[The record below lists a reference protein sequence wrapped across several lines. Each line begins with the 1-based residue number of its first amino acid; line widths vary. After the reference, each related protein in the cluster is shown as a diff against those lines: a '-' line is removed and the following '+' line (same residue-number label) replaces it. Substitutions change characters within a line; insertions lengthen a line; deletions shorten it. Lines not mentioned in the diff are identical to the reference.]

1 VYAIGIS
8 IKVAYLARLAGDTSL
23 FSTMRGRFD
32 LSEGTAKLTAHR
44 EAWDS
49 FAALL
54 PSPFLTHAWLI
65 SSTQAVAG
73 GLPLCA
79 TLCDSDGKLLAGSLL
94 RRIPGGLAS
103 AGDGAD
109 WDVVAVNEHARLAL
123 WEELARLAPKR
134 LHLAQMRVGS
144 PETEIACSAL
154 RSAGYGVLPSVREE
168 SCPYVVLPRNFDEL
182 LASRSRNARQQV
194 RSRRRDLHRAGK
206 VRFRTTSDGTEVERD
221 FDAFVRLEA
230 SGWKGREGTAITS
243 HPGASSFYHAFVRRA
258 AECGWLRLHLLEL
271 NGILIA
277 GSLVVAFG
285 GEGFFIKTA
294 FDESYAQLAP
304 GAVLMAEM
312 LRAACEEGLRGMDLL
327 GRADQ
332 YKMRWTE
339 STRPRQH
346 LRVYRGP
353 VGRIAQRGWNG
364 IAHPRLVALRDRA
377 RTDPQL
383 RHHLER
389 AQRLLD
395 GRGRT

>member
-1 VYAIGIS
+1 
-8 IKVAYLARLAGDTSL
+8 
-23 FSTMRGRFD
+23 MRGRFD

-54 PSPFLTHAWLI
+54 PSPFLTHAWLV
-65 SSTQAVAG
+65 SSAQAAAG
-73 GLPLCA
+73 GESPLCA
-79 TLCDSDGKLLAGSLL
+79 TLCDSDGRLLAGSFL
-94 RRIPGGLAS
+94 RRVPGGLAS
-103 AGDGAD
+103 AGDGQD
-109 WDVVAVNEHARLAL
+109 WDVVAVDEDARRAL
-123 WEELARLAPKR
+123 WEELARLAPMR

-168 SCPYVVLPRNFDEL
+168 SCPYVVFPDTFDEL

-194 RSRRRDLHRAGK
+194 RSRRRDLDRAGK
-206 VRFRTTSDGTEVERD
+206 VRFRTTCDGSDVERD

-230 SGWKGREGTAITS
+230 SGWKGREGTAIAS
-243 HPGASSFYHAFVRRA
+243 HPGARSFYYGFVRRA
-258 AECGWLRLHLLEL
+258 AERGWLRLHLLEL
-271 NGILIA
+271 NGTLIA

-285 GEGFFIKTA
+285 GEGFFVKTA

-304 GAVLMAEM
+304 GVVLMAEM

-332 YKMRWTE
+332 YKMRWTDR
-339 STRPRQH
+339 TRPRQR

-353 VGRIAQRGWNG
+353 VGRIAQRGWNE

-383 RHHLER
+383 RHQLER

-395 GRGRT
+395 RRGRT

>member
-1 VYAIGIS
+1 
-8 IKVAYLARLAGDTSL
+8 L
-23 FSTMRGRFD
+23 FRTTRGTFE
-32 LSEGTAKLTAHR
+32 LSAGTAKLTAHR

-49 FAALL
+49 LAALL
-54 PSPFLTHAWLI
+54 PSPFLTHAWLV
-65 SSTQAVAG
+65 SSVQAPG
-73 GLPLCA
+73 GESPLCA
-79 TLCDSDGKLLAGSLL
+79 TLCDSDGTLLAGALL
-94 RRIPGGLAS
+94 RRVPGGLAS
-103 AGDGAD
+103 AGAGED
-109 WDVVAVNEHARLAL
+109 WDVVAVDEDARRAL

-144 PETEIACSAL
+144 PGTEIACNAL

-168 SCPYVVLPRNFDEL
+168 SCPYVAFPGTFDEL

-194 RSRRRDLHRAGK
+194 RSRRRDLDRAGK
-206 VRFRTTSDGTEVERD
+206 VSFRTTCSGSGLERD

-230 SGWKGREGTAITS
+230 SGWKGREGTAI
-243 HPGASSFYHAFVRRA
+243 ASRPESRSFYYAFVREA

-271 NGILIA
+271 DGTLVA
-277 GSLVVAFG
+277 GSLVLAFG
-285 GEGFFIKTA
+285 GEGFFLKTG
-294 FDESYAQLAP
+294 FDESRAQLGP
-304 GAVLMAEM
+304 GVVIMAEM

-332 YKMRWTE
+332 YKMRWTDT
-339 STRPRQH
+339 TRPRQR

-383 RHHLER
+383 RHQLER
-389 AQRLLD
+389 AQHLLD
-395 GRGRT
+395 RRPRS